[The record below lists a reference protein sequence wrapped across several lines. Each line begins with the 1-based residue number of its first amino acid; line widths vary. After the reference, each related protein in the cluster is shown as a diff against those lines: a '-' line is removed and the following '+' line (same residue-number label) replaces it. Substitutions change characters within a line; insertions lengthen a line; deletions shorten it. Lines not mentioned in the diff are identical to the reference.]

1 MIHKKGLATL
11 ALLLLSLSLFVSCTQ
26 AHSQTAGNDSEPQIP
41 LEDLEFV
48 LETPSEELQARFVEE
63 YIAYQKYD
71 PEDHPTVAIERWYG
85 SFGDIHFLFI
95 YHEGWIYHTAH
106 FTDIVADS
114 VFEYP
119 TSQRI
124 KVWVDGQFLSIE
136 DAYEQNLITKEMV
149 ATIADI
155 RNGIGGPS
163 IKMR

>member
-11 ALLLLSLSLFVSCTQ
+11 ALLLLSLALFVSCTQ
-26 AHSQTAGNDSEPQIP
+26 AHSQTVGNDSETQIP

-63 YIAYQKYD
+63 YVAYQKYD

-85 SFGDIHFLFI
+85 SFGDIHFLFVSDGNLD
-95 YHEGWIYHTAH
+95 YHQAH
-106 FTDIVADS
+106 FTDVIAES

-124 KVWVDGQFLSIE
+124 MVWVDGQFLTIKK
-136 DAYEQNLITKEMV
+136 AYEQNLITKEMV
-149 ATIADI
+149 ATIANI
-155 RNGIGGPS
+155 RNGSAGHS
-163 IKMR
+163 IKMQ

>member
-1 MIHKKGLATL
+1 MKHKSVFLTL
-11 ALLLLSLSLFVSCTQ
+11 TLLLLSLSLFVSCAQ
-26 AHSQTAGNDSEPQIP
+26 DDSETQIP

-48 LETPSEELQARFVEE
+48 LETPSEELQERFVEE